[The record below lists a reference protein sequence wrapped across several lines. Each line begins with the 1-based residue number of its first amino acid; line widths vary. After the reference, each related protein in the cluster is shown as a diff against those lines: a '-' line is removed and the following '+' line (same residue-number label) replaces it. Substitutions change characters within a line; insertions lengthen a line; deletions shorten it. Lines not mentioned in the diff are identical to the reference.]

1 MGNLAEL
8 LNRDAEIGD
17 ADAAARATQGADTED
32 VAEPIAIQK
41 VSSDTREKARGKALD
56 QAQGTPGEDVIDPI
70 EPEITQ
76 ELPQV
81 EGSPTERAARVALQ
95 GSPGPIEMQAPPR
108 ALPSDMGARGI
119 TAPEMTVGQQRVA
132 ADNERI
138 QLESSPDFQH
148 VMGIMGGDQ
157 QATADRLYAAA
168 VYQASD
174 QSRRRRISGEESTVS
189 KEYLNILNKLK
200 IAMTP
205 EGKAQGV
212 PYEYAH
218 DPRSRS
224 LSALGPDAALTMMSK
239 PPAGYSLAALRG
251 AIRKALMAGA
261 DLAMTPEEQAALAQ
275 LAEERTVGGQ

>member
-138 QLESSPDFQH
+138 QLESSPDFQN

-157 QATADRLYAAA
+157 QATSDRLYAAA
-168 VYQASD
+168 VYQAERYDTS
-174 QSRRRRISGEESTVS
+174 IAEEYINT
-189 KEYLNILNKLK
+189 LNKMK
-200 IAMTP
+200 IALDTP
-205 EGKAQGV
+205 VTGRTASKVLSKMGGTTYRQFHRQPGEAQFV
-212 PYEYAH
+212 TSEQQ
-218 DPRSRS
+218 RF
-224 LSALGPDAALTMMSK
+224 L
-239 PPAGYSLAALRG
+239 PPSMWDT
-251 AIRKALMAGA
+251 IRKAARGLI
-261 DLAMTPEEQAALAQ
+261 LTPEEQQTLAQ
-275 LAEERTVGGQ
+275 AATAQEGQ

>member
-8 LNRDAEIGD
+8 LARDAQIAD
-17 ADAAARATQGADTED
+17 ADAADRTAQGAET
-32 VAEPIAIQK
+32 VGRVEPESIQK
-41 VSSDTREKARGKALD
+41 VQVKAREKSGAMAEAQARGTS
-56 QAQGTPGEDVIDPI
+56 GTP
-70 EPEITQ
+70 EPD
-76 ELPQV
+76 LPPEV
-81 EGSPTERAARVALQ
+81 PSLTSEAPTDRAARVALQ
-95 GSPGPIEMQAPPR
+95 DQLDEGGPIEMQAPPR

-119 TAPEMTVGQQRVA
+119 TAPEMTVGQQQVA